1 MSYLQKFES
10 SDTTVINFKIKF
22 EPFAVENVYI
32 SNSNVKTFDDI
43 MDEGPVLVKRND
55 NWLRKNIRDS
65 MQRNADIW
73 SELAKY

>member
-1 MSYLQKFES
+1 MSNLQKFEP
-10 SDTTVINFKIKF
+10 SDTSVINFKIKF
-22 EPFAVENVYI
+22 EPFAVENLYI
-32 SNSNVKTFDDI
+32 SNSNVKTFDDV

-55 NWLRKNIRDS
+55 DWLKRNIRDS